1 MTRVL
6 LTCFLL
12 LFIKELKANSLSVK
26 KEDST
31 EINSVNDNSKNTF
44 YVKKLNDDN
53 VKLVLLKNDKVKLQ
67 YISSSREKTVIKGVI
82 SKIEK
87 NTIFVNNQPI
97 SIDKILAV
105 TSNGSIRIIL
115 GSIGAL
121 AGLGIIAGGMNS
133 LSKNVPGDVGSG
145 SGSGFLLIFN
155 AKRIVGG
162 VVLII
167 VGAGVTAVS
176 LVAGII
182 PSNYKVSKFS
192 FNTYIE

>member
-1 MTRVL
+1 MTRIL

-12 LFIKELKANSLSVK
+12 LFIRELKANSLSVK
-26 KEDST
+26 TEDST

-44 YVKKLNDDN
+44 YVKKLNDDD
-53 VKLVLLKNDKVKLQ
+53 VKLVLLKNDKVKVQ
-67 YISSSREKTVIKGVI
+67 YISSSGEKTTLNGVI

-87 NTIFVNNQPI
+87 NTLFVNTQPI
-97 SIDKILAV
+97 SIEKILAV
-105 TSNGSIRIIL
+105 TSSGSNRIIL

-133 LSKNVPGDVGSG
+133 LNGASG
-145 SGSGFLLIFN
+145 SGLLLISN
-155 AKRIVGG
+155 AKQIVGG
-162 VVLII
+162 VALIV